1 MSSIGRYLHGD
12 VCPSETPLQQYASAI
27 DVVVLLHTN
36 PWQTLWCLRAEALV
50 KQAHTQADW

>member
-1 MSSIGRYLHGD
+1 MSSIGRDLHGD
-12 VCPSETPLQQYASAI
+12 VCPSETHLQQYASAI

-50 KQAHTQADW
+50 KQAQADW